1 MKAAGLALL
10 CTTEAGGPWAVPWT
24 RIGTAITSLPP
35 VLPQASPAS
44 PAAGW
49 AMAPPEGLV
58 GAVQLTE
65 RGCVKN
71 VCRVQ
76 HASEK
81 VIGWSA
87 AWRSELLLRYPAHGC
102 RSLSGWLAVAAA
114 AGSPSDW
121 LIRWSCKSGLECPS
135 WPLCLSKSMLGKSIA
150 VQWERWAPRCCEA
163 ALTSVVCSLF
173 ESRWGCVR
181 LRDPMRQLLVSER
194 APCLPELPRDDKYLW
209 SDIQDDTAGWVKL
222 EASPGWKSARTSQ
235 PQPCPATPG
244 KGPCNLFA
252 LALDRSREVKILC
265 WGTGGSRW
273 LLVAGLWRS
282 HCLGFCSGYLEP
294 WY

>member
-1 MKAAGLALL
+1 MDPDRHCHHLPASSAATGIPCFPSSRVGYGTSRGAGRGCAAYRKRLCKKCVL
-10 CTTEAGGPWAVPWT
+10 CTACLWERKLSAGVLHGEVSCCCVIRRMAAV
-24 RIGTAITSLPP
+24 
-35 VLPQASPAS
+35 
-44 PAAGW
+44 
-49 AMAPPEGLV
+49 
-58 GAVQLTE
+58 
-65 RGCVKN
+65 
-71 VCRVQ
+71 
-76 HASEK
+76 
-81 VIGWSA
+81 
-87 AWRSELLLRYPAHGC
+87 
-102 RSLSGWLAVAAA
+102 LSRAGWLAVAAA

-121 LIRWSCKSGLECPS
+121 LIRWSCKSGLECPP

-252 LALDRSREVKILC
+252 LTLDRSREVKILC